1 MQHRGQPQV
10 WRTCHAAQ
18 STSPNA
24 AHAGLYFGGLAG
36 MPACGFDT
44 SRSPA
49 WLPLRS
55 KQECKMNNYGVTVV
69 RALTAQVSAE
79 SEEAALRKLEDQAR
93 RGKLDTKYWEYYW
106 ESREPVVF
114 AVPYDNASLHIAT
127 ALESLHQAK
136 VAHQDPE
143 ATQTQRLRTAHEL
156 ALAAMSVIRHER
168 AGANEAEVIR
178 SAELAFLTAKI
189 FASAALEKEDPIGIN
204 QA

>member
-1 MQHRGQPQV
+1 MQDRGQPQV
-10 WRTCHAAQ
+10 RRTCHAAQ

-24 AHAGLYFGGLAG
+24 AHAGLNFGCLAG
-36 MPACGFDT
+36 MPASGFDT

-49 WLPLRS
+49 WLPFSS

-114 AVPYDNASLHIAT
+114 AVPYANACLHIAA
-127 ALESLHQAK
+127 ALEALHKAK
-136 VAHQDPE
+136 AAHHDPE

-168 AGANEAEVIR
+168 AGADAAEVVR
-178 SAELAFLTAKI
+178 AAELAFLTAKI
-189 FASAALEKEDPIGIN
+189 FARAALEKEEPIGLN
-204 QA
+204 